1 MNLIDD
7 ETMTLMLM
15 LVAWLSGIVLAREGW
30 ETAAAIFFPPYA
42 WYLFVEQV
50 MKAIGWA

>member
-1 MNLIDD
+1 MNRIDD
-7 ETMTLMLM
+7 EATTIMLM
-15 LVAWLSGIVLAREGW
+15 LVAWLSGIVLARGGW
-30 ETAAAIFFPPYA
+30 ETASAIIFPPYA